1 MSPENREFK
10 ANSYLWLIISTYWG
24 NKDKYNFLKI
34 NGSFFNSKIYCSFV
48 LIWNYNTVLKRTSDL
63 KYFFGLCKDGF
74 LFQVSFCQFPPGQ
87 CGLREDRNLASP
99 HLTEALAC
107 YSRIHC
113 ISTSRLWSAYPIH
126 SDNQLTQPS
135 IFWALR
141 I

>member
-1 MSPENREFK
+1 MVN
-10 ANSYLWLIISTYWG
+10 NIYLLSEQRYS
-24 NKDKYNFLKI
+24 FLKI
-34 NGSFFNSKIYCSFV
+34 NGCFFNSKIYCSFV
-48 LIWNYNTVLKRTSDL
+48 LIWNYNTVLKHTSDL

-74 LFQVSFCQFPPGQ
+74 LFEVPFCQFPPAQ

-99 HLTEALAC
+99 HLTEDLAY

-113 ISTSRLWSAYPIH
+113 ISTSRLWSVDPIH